1 MPGFRVPSPLLQ
13 GDMQLDRNRGYA
25 ALAVMHAPGGLQPT
39 PVSTAPQLLPSGALK
54 IDSAG
59 IVQDA
64 RVTQAIHSTIEHGP
78 MARVHGIIVHQTG
91 GASARGALNNYKNPG
106 AHGAHFLID
115 KDGTIYQ
122 TASVFKVA
130 HHVGQLKSRCMAEM
144 RCLPAELAA
153 LKGKRLGPGI
163 GRVEANKPW
172 PDRYP
177 GNSDSI
183 GIEIVGQAL
192 PLTEKDEEKRTYE
205 ALTDEQQRSFTWLL
219 NGLRASLG
227 VPLTEVFAH
236 PTVSWKNKTEGM
248 PAKW

>member
-13 GDMQLDRNRGYA
+13 GDMQMDRNRGYA
-25 ALAVMHAPGGLQPT
+25 ALAVMNPAGGMQPT
-39 PVSTAPQLLPSGALK
+39 PVSTAPQLLPSGALT
-54 IDSAG
+54 IDTDG

-64 RVTQAIHSTIEHGP
+64 KVTQAIHGTIEHGP
-78 MARVHGIIVHQTG
+78 MPSVNGIIVHQTG
-91 GASARGALNNYKNPG
+91 GASAQSALNSYKKPG

-115 KDGTIYQ
+115 KDGTVYQ
-122 TASVFKVA
+122 TASVFKVT
-130 HHVGQLKSRCMAEM
+130 HHVGNLKSRCMAEM

-153 LKGKRLGPGI
+153 LKGKGLGAGI
-163 GRVEANKPW
+163 GRVEAKKPW

-192 PLTEKDEEKRTYE
+192 PLTEKDEDKRTYE

-219 NGLRASLG
+219 DGLRASLG
-227 VPLTEVFAH
+227 VSLTEVFTH